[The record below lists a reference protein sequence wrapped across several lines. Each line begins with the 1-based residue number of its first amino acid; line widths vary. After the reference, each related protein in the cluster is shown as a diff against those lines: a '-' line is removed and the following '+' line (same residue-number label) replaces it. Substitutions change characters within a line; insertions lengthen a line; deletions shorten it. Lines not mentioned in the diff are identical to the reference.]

1 MWKREQPCRSRSS
14 GPGSAL
20 ELRPRIALPSATGE
34 KSLAD
39 LDAAKQHRTIHLL
52 FKPDILTCYQ
62 HREKRTGQIAT
73 IPCRLL
79 GGAGA
84 LKNTYNLVAAE
95 CKSLTPSFPRQR
107 SLGRLTPLARSQVWT
122 YVPWLAIYISF
133 PPMTI
138 PDRAP

>member
-62 HREKRTGQIAT
+62 QLFAGHYTRLWSRYVAPNLILSCCYSSLMRREDVEREIIHADGARIA
-73 IPCRLL
+73 
-79 GGAGA
+79 
-84 LKNTYNLVAAE
+84 
-95 CKSLTPSFPRQR
+95 
-107 SLGRLTPLARSQVWT
+107 
-122 YVPWLAIYISF
+122 
-133 PPMTI
+133 
-138 PDRAP
+138 